1 MSRSYK
7 KNPIIK
13 DNNKDSKLAKQHA
26 NRLFRR
32 CISEREL
39 IAGKSGL
46 HRKYTESWDIHDYVS
61 RWTKAEAEADW
72 EHEELLIKSGKS
84 YDKSNILWH
93 RIYRTKERFMNYWAK
108 CAKRK

>member
-7 KNPIIK
+7 KNPFVK
-13 DNNKDSKLAKQHA
+13 DNNKNSKLAKQHA

-32 CISEREL
+32 CSSEREL

-46 HRKYTESWDIHDYVS
+46 HRKYTESWNIHDYVS
-61 RWTKAEAEADW
+61 RWTKAEAESDW

-84 YDKSNILWH
+84 YDKSTILWH
-93 RIYRTKERFMNYWAK
+93 RVYRTKERFMNYWAK
-108 CAKRK
+108 CAERK